1 MTAQLELALS
11 APKPTATGYE
21 WGKNPRKDARRRH
34 ARDEAPYNPR
44 ALRRFLLRHL
54 SFVEWT
60 GFIGMADE
68 AGQSVEALSWVL
80 DMLEHLGRIE
90 KTPLYFYHCTGLVK
104 PDRTVH
110 PGHGPR
116 QYQGFEFGYR
126 LVGSPRRA

>member
-1 MTAQLELALS
+1 MTEQLQLVLT
-11 APKPTATGYE
+11 APKGTRHE
-21 WGKNPRKDARRRH
+21 WGADPRKDARRRH
-34 ARDEAPYNPR
+34 DRDEAPYNPR
-44 ALRRFLLRHL
+44 ALRRFLLRRL
-54 SFVEWT
+54 SFTDWT
-60 GFIGMADE
+60 GFIGLADE

-80 DMLEHLGRIE
+80 GMLERRGRIE
-90 KTPLYFYHCTGLVK
+90 KTPLYFVPWSGLVE